1 MTIPIISRIQ
11 KAYKKVKLEKE
22 YKEEYGYFETIHPT
36 GECDVDICP
45 CCHLGGCY
53 YFPLECYM
61 TELSSRGLCTQGK
74 EVEAGKEKK
83 E

>member
-1 MTIPIISRIQ
+1 MEIKIPIISRIQ

-22 YKEEYGYFETIHPT
+22 YKEEHGYFETTHPT

-45 CCHLGGCY
+45 CCHLGKCY
-53 YFPLECYM
+53 YLPLECYM
-61 TELSSRGLCTQGK
+61 NELSSRGLSKK
-74 EVEAGKEKK
+74 EVVKEDRK